1 MMKILLTA
9 EFDKNSLKELEDLF
23 EITYAGWFVEERV
36 LTEDELVNLVKDK
49 EVFITSY
56 DNVTR
61 KVIEAGNKLKLIA
74 CTRANPVNIDIKAA
88 NERGVKVIYTPGRN
102 SDTTAEF
109 TIAMMLCIARK
120 IPMMYQDL
128 KNGKFLSDN
137 KVESKTINGLK
148 QDVTWALGGDSPY
161 ILYKGVQLHGKALGI
176 IGYGN
181 IGKKVG
187 NIAKAFGMNL
197 LIYDPYAQIP
207 EIHEENERF
216 CTLDYV
222 LRNSDFIT
230 CHCSVTDSTRKLIN
244 KQAFDLMKDSAYFI
258 NISRGAIVDEEALID
273 ALREK
278 KISGA
283 AVDVFES
290 EPLDKNHP
298 FISEL
303 DNIVVTAHIGGATWD
318 VITNHS
324 KMIVSDI
331 KKFKN
336 NEKLMYEY

>member
-1 MMKILLTA
+1 MEILLTA
-9 EFDKNSLKELEDLF
+9 EFDKRTLKELEDLF

-36 LTEDELVNLVKDK
+36 LGEEELVDLVKDK
-49 EVFITSY
+49 EIFITSY

-61 KVIEAGNKLKLIA
+61 RVIEAGNNLKLIA
-74 CTRANPVNIDIKAA
+74 CTRANPVNIDMKAA
-88 NERGVKVIYTPGRN
+88 NERGIKVIYTPGRN

-109 TIAMMLCIARK
+109 TIAMMLSIARK

-128 KNGKFLSDN
+128 KEGKFLSDEKSEN
-137 KVESKTINGLK
+137 TTIAGLR

-161 ILYKGVQLHGKALGI
+161 ILYKGSQLYGKSLGI

-187 NIAKAFGMNL
+187 NIAKAFGMDL
-197 LIYDPYAQIP
+197 LIYDPYAIVPKVQ
-207 EIHEENERF
+207 EENERF
-216 CTLDYV
+216 HSFEYV
-222 LRNSDFIT
+222 LKNSDFIT
-230 CHCSVTDSTRKLIN
+230 CHCGVTEATRKLIN
-244 KQAFDLMKDSAYFI
+244 KVAFNLMKDSAYFI
-258 NISRGAIVDEEALID
+258 NTSRGAIVDESALIE

-278 KISGA
+278 KIAGA

-298 FISEL
+298 FIKEL

-324 KMIVSDI
+324 KMVVSDI
-331 KKFKN
+331 KRFNN
-336 NEKLMYEY
+336 NEELKYEY